1 MANLTLT
8 LKEIDLIIGG
18 ITSPREPHQGVFDM
32 CSGDINVEYLGENW
46 GIKENRMSN
55 INDRVAYLK
64 GLAEGMKLTDETN
77 EGKLLLKMLDAMQD
91 MAEEITALRKDHDE
105 LDEYVESIDDD
116 LADMEEYLYDEDD
129 EDEGCSG
136 CCGCGGDDDEEET
149 DEDDD
154 DQLVEYTCP
163 HCGNEVTFEIDGFDL
178 EEENLCPACG
188 KPLFPIDGEDN
199 EDSDQK

>member
-1 MANLTLT
+1 MSKLT
-8 LKEIDLIIGG
+8 
-18 ITSPREPHQGVFDM
+18 
-32 CSGDINVEYLGENW
+32 
-46 GIKENRMSN
+46 
-55 INDRVAYLK
+55 DRASYLK
-64 GLAEGMKLTDETN
+64 GLADGMDLNMEKGSN
-77 EGKLLLKMLDAMQD
+77 KLLVEALSVMQE
-91 MAEEITALRKDHDE
+91 MAEELEKLSNAHDE
-105 LDEYVESIDDD
+105 LNEYVESIDDD

>member
-1 MANLTLT
+1 MRTT
-8 LKEIDLIIGG
+8 RTK
-18 ITSPREPHQGVFDM
+18 V
-32 CSGDINVEYLGENW
+32 
-46 GIKENRMSN
+46 
-55 INDRVAYLK
+55 
-64 GLAEGMKLTDETN
+64 
-77 EGKLLLKMLDAMQD
+77 
-91 MAEEITALRKDHDE
+91 
-105 LDEYVESIDDD
+105 
-116 LADMEEYLYDEDD
+116 
-129 EDEGCSG
+129 SG

-199 EDSDQK
+199 ENSDQK

>member
-1 MANLTLT
+1 
-8 LKEIDLIIGG
+8 
-18 ITSPREPHQGVFDM
+18 
-32 CSGDINVEYLGENW
+32 
-46 GIKENRMSN
+46 
-55 INDRVAYLK
+55 
-64 GLAEGMKLTDETN
+64 
-77 EGKLLLKMLDAMQD
+77 MQD

>member
-1 MANLTLT
+1 
-8 LKEIDLIIGG
+8 
-18 ITSPREPHQGVFDM
+18 
-32 CSGDINVEYLGENW
+32 
-46 GIKENRMSN
+46 MSN

-178 EEENLCPACG
+178 EEENLCPAASPSSPLTAKTTRIPIRNKMRFTKGRPLRMAFCCCG
-188 KPLFPIDGEDN
+188 G
-199 EDSDQK
+199 